1 MLKGLLSEWRWADII
16 REGKEVAV
24 PVPGYY
30 DQYAIPPAMKAVVD
44 DDGGPIKTQFG

>member
-16 REGKEVAV
+16 QEGKEVAV

-30 DQYAIPPAMKAVVD
+30 DQYAVPPA
-44 DDGGPIKTQFG
+44 ITSCR